1 MNLKNASFSDIFVNA
16 YKFTSSWPHM
26 LGEIQ
31 NILINKFW
39 TISQDRTFSH
49 DPISA
54 IFLNNNNKK
63 KNKNSKRTLKSDQ
76 KE

>member
-1 MNLKNASFSDIFVNA
+1 
-16 YKFTSSWPHM
+16 M

-54 IFLNNNNKK
+54 IFLNNNNNKK
-63 KNKNSKRTLKSDQ
+63 NKNKNSKTTPKSEQ
-76 KE
+76 TE

>member
-1 MNLKNASFSDIFVNA
+1 
-16 YKFTSSWPHM
+16 M

-39 TISQDRTFSH
+39 TISQDRTLSH

-54 IFLNNNNKK
+54 IFLNNNNNKK
-63 KNKNSKRTLKSDQ
+63 KNKNSKRTPKSDQ
-76 KE
+76 TE

>member
-1 MNLKNASFSDIFVNA
+1 
-16 YKFTSSWPHM
+16 M

-54 IFLNNNNKK
+54 IFLNNNKKK
-63 KNKNSKRTLKSDQ
+63 KNKNSKRTPKSDQ
-76 KE
+76 TE

>member
-1 MNLKNASFSDIFVNA
+1 
-16 YKFTSSWPHM
+16 M

-49 DPISA
+49 DPTSA
-54 IFLNNNNKK
+54 IFLNNNNNK
-63 KNKNSKRTLKSDQ
+63 KNKNSKRTPKSDQ
-76 KE
+76 TE

>member
-1 MNLKNASFSDIFVNA
+1 
-16 YKFTSSWPHM
+16 M

-54 IFLNNNNKK
+54 IFLNNNNNNNKK
-63 KNKNSKRTLKSDQ
+63 KNKNSKRTPKSDQ
-76 KE
+76 TE

>member
-1 MNLKNASFSDIFVNA
+1 
-16 YKFTSSWPHM
+16 M

-31 NILINKFW
+31 NIVINKFW

-54 IFLNNNNKK
+54 ILLNNNNKK
-63 KNKNSKRTLKSDQ
+63 KNKNKNKNSKRTPKSDQ
-76 KE
+76 TE